1 MATVNY
7 SVPDDVRDA
16 FNQTFK
22 NQNRSAVV
30 AELMREAVERVQR
43 GQRSREAIDRV
54 LARHANAPVRS
65 DAEIEAARTSGRP

>member
-16 FNQTFK
+16 FNKTFK

-30 AELMREAVERVQR
+30 AELMREAVERVERKQR
-43 GQRSREAIDRV
+43 GREAIDRI
-54 LARHANAPVRS
+54 LARHANAPVLS
-65 DAEIEAARTSGRP
+65 SEEIAATRKDGRP

>member
-16 FNQTFK
+16 FNKTFK

-30 AELMREAVERVQR
+30 AELMREAVERVER
-43 GQRSREAIDRV
+43 KQRSREAIDRI
-54 LARHANAPVRS
+54 LARHANASPRS
-65 DAEIEAARTSGRP
+65 DAEIAVARVDGRP

>member
-16 FNQTFK
+16 FNKTFK

-30 AELMREAVERVQR
+30 AELMREAVERVER
-43 GQRSREAIDRV
+43 KQRSREAIDRI
-54 LARHANAPVRS
+54 LARHANAPPRS
-65 DAEIEAARTSGRP
+65 DAEIAVARVDGRP